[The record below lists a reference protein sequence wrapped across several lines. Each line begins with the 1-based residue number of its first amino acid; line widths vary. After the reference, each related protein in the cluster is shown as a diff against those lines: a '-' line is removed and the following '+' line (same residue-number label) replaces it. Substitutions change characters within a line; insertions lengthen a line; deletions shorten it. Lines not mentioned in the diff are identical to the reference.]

1 MFTPGPWIY
10 EETDDGHMILMGNAI
25 KNRGCYDAHCQ
36 IEYNHMCFYDEGLE
50 DDSPANAQAREA
62 EANAQL
68 IAAAPA
74 MYEALKE
81 AVALLN
87 HMYAEAMAYK
97 PDRDKI
103 EALAWN
109 GLSGNSQIKQA
120 LAKAEG
126 RA

>member
-1 MFTPGPWIY
+1 MNVKGQWEIAHYEDGLLEGLNFIRDTEGKTVCTLSKHP
-10 EETDDGHMILMGNAI
+10 EETNNA
-25 KNRGCYDAHCQ
+25 H
-36 IEYNHMCFYDEGLE
+36 
-50 DDSPANAQAREA
+50 
-62 EANAQL
+62 L

-87 HMYAEAMAYK
+87 HMYAEAIATK

-103 EALAWN
+103 EAIAYN
-109 GLSGNSQIKQA
+109 GLSGHSQIKQA
-120 LAKAEG
+120 LALAEG

>member
-1 MFTPGPWIY
+1 MEYTKGPWRK
-10 EETDDGHMILMGNAI
+10 DGRRIMALKEKQVCAVPGDHIRMAKI
-25 KNRGCYDAHCQ
+25 
-36 IEYNHMCFYDEGLE
+36 DEG
-50 DDSPANAQAREA
+50 
-62 EANAQL
+62 NAQL

-97 PDRDKI
+97 PDKDKI

-109 GLSGNSQIKQA
+109 GLSGNSRLKQA
-120 LAKAEG
+120 LALAEG
-126 RA
+126 KEG

>member
-1 MFTPGPWIY
+1 MEAKSQWEIAHY
-10 EETDDGHMILMGNAI
+10 EDGLL
-25 KNRGCYDAHCQ
+25 
-36 IEYNHMCFYDEGLE
+36 EGLNFIRDTE
-50 DDSPANAQAREA
+50 GKTVCTLSKHPEEAN
-62 EANAQL
+62 NAQL

-109 GLSGNSQIKQA
+109 GLSGNSQLKQA
-120 LAKAEG
+120 LALAEG